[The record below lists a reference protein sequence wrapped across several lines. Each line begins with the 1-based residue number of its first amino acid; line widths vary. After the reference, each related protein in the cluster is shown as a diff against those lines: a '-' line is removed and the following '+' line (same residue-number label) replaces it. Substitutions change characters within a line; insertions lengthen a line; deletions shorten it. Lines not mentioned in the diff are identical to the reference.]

1 MNVFPPCMS
10 VYRMCDLGTQ
20 KSIESVTLTGT
31 GGINVCELLCGCWKM
46 NAGPLQEQEVLLT
59 AKSSSNLPTSILE

>member
-10 VYRMCDLGTQ
+10 VYHMCVLGTQ
-20 KSIESVTLTGT
+20 KSKESVRFTGT

-46 NAGPLQEQEVLLT
+46 NPAPLQEQEVLLT
-59 AKSSSNLPTSILE
+59 TKSSSKLPTSILK

>member
-20 KSIESVTLTGT
+20 KSIESVTFTGT
-31 GGINVCELLCGCWKM
+31 GGINVCEQLCGCWKM
-46 NAGPLQEQEVLLT
+46 NPGPLQEQEVLLP
-59 AKSSSNLPTSILE
+59 AKSSSNFPASILE